1 MFQHEG
7 PERTASQNRILAS
20 YLACI
25 GGFVNS
31 VGFVLVGNFTSHVTG
46 NVGRFASV
54 LSHGLVGEATA
65 IVAMIT
71 AFFVGAT
78 VATLIIEGAPGAHR
92 ARGYGA
98 ALTLEAVLLVL
109 VALVV
114 GSELPAT
121 LGLSAAMGMQN
132 SMVTR
137 LSGAVVRTTHLTGVV
152 TDLGIETGRWL
163 RWAYAR
169 LAGKGTGRGNGSESP
184 SPGATRITLLATVA
198 SSFSA
203 GALLGAFA
211 GARFHE
217 HALYVAAVAIFLG
230 AASAFRSAF
239 RPAPKI

>member
-7 PERTASQNRILAS
+7 PERTAQQNRILAS

-46 NVGRFASV
+46 NVGRFANALAHS
-54 LSHGLVGEATA
+54 GLPGAATA
-65 IVAMIT
+65 IAAMIF

-78 VATLIIEGAPGAHR
+78 VATLIIEGASGVHR

-98 ALTLEAVLLVL
+98 ALSIEALLLVL
-109 VALVV
+109 VAVV
-114 GSELPAT
+114 VKSELPAT

-163 RWAYAR
+163 RWAFAH
-169 LAGKGTGRGNGSESP
+169 LATRRHGTRII
-184 SPGATRITLLATVA
+184 SPGGTRIALLATVA
-198 SSFSA
+198 ISFTA
-203 GALLGAFA
+203 GAILGAVA
-211 GARFHE
+211 GARFQE
-217 HALYVAAVAIFLG
+217 RALCAAAAAICLG
-230 AASAFRSAF
+230 AASAFRSSISS
-239 RPAPKI
+239 APPP